1 MRSVPGPLKTTI
13 FFFSRATSSTARA
26 GADPATSM
34 MASTFWTSY
43 HSRALAAAMSAL
55 FWWSTTIRSI
65 FLPSTVPPKSATAIS
80 AAVALPL
87 PVTSA

>member
-1 MRSVPGPLKTTI
+1 
-13 FFFSRATSSTARA
+13 
-26 GADPATSM
+26 M
-34 MASTFWTSY
+34 MASTFWVSY

-55 FWWSTTIRSI
+55 FWWSITIRST
-65 FLPSTVPPKSATAIS
+65 FLPSTVPPKSAIAIS